1 MQIHA
6 PCLTEAYLDHNLYL
20 GLDLLT
26 SGSMAAEFLPWTIS
40 LPTLVL
46 IARAVF
52 LLEHGQTD
60 RQTDRQRQLNAP
72 STTPAAIGYSGRSQ

>member
-6 PCLTEAYLDHNLYL
+6 PCLTGAYLDHNLYL

-26 SGSMAAEFLPWTIS
+26 SGSMAAEFLPWIS

-60 RQTDRQRQLNAP
+60 RQTEATERPIHHACGYRLQRA
-72 STTPAAIGYSGRSQ
+72 

>member
-52 LLEHGQTD
+52 LLEQGQTD
-60 RQTDRQRQLNAP
+60 RQTDRQTEATERLIHHAC
-72 STTPAAIGYSGRSQ
+72 GYRLQRA